1 MKKICIYCGSKTG
14 QKAQYSQIA
23 EALGK
28 ALARNNHEM
37 IYGGGRVGIM
47 GIIADAV
54 LEEKGRV
61 QGVIPISLMRKE
73 VGHNGIQQLHVTEDM
88 HSRKALMEK
97 LSDAFVV
104 LPGGFGTLDEMF
116 EIITWRQLGFHKKPV
131 FILNSEGYFDA
142 LLGFIQKATD
152 EGFIHSDGDEIIR
165 VANSVEEIIQL
176 IDQIKQR

>member
-1 MKKICIYCGSKTG
+1 MKKVCVYCGSKTG
-14 QKAQYSQIA
+14 QKAEYSDIA
-23 EALGK
+23 QQLGL
-28 ALARNNHEM
+28 AFARNNIEM

-54 LEEKGRV
+54 LEANGYV
-61 QGVIPISLMRKE
+61 QGIIPISLMRKE
-73 VGHNGIQQLHVTEDM
+73 VGHNGLQKLHVTEDM

-131 FILNSEGYFDA
+131 LILNSDGYFDD
-142 LLGFIQKATD
+142 LLNFIQKAES
-152 EGFIHSDGDEIIR
+152 EGFIHSDGEEI
-165 VANSVEEIIQL
+165 VQVTQTVEEVIRIIQQL
-176 IDQIKQR
+176 